1 MVCNPPFR
9 SRSGRRYDPSINLSG
24 DKGTCILGVG

>member
-9 SRSGRRYDPSINLSG
+9 SRSGQRYDPSINLSG
-24 DKGTCILGVG
+24 DKRLCILGVG

>member
-9 SRSGRRYDPSINLSG
+9 SRNGRKCDPSINLSG
-24 DKGTCILGVG
+24 DKGLCILGVG

>member
-9 SRSGRRYDPSINLSG
+9 SRYCRPLFPTFCVDSRDMH
-24 DKGTCILGVG
+24 